1 MAIGFTYI
9 SHKMQE
15 NILSEVT
22 RDLRYYSCSW
32 LLGSL
37 LLRCALVA
45 YELYARKLYESE
57 AEYGHQT
64 CN

>member
-1 MAIGFTYI
+1 MATGFTYI

-37 LLRCALVA
+37 LLRCVYDALQISI
-45 YELYARKLYESE
+45 YFFGTIFIR
-57 AEYGHQT
+57 
-64 CN
+64 